1 MVDVDHK
8 KSCVK
13 QTNDEFCIENVPSW

>member
-1 MVDVDHK
+1 MLDVDHK

-13 QTNDEFCIENVPSW
+13 QTNDEFCIENAPSW